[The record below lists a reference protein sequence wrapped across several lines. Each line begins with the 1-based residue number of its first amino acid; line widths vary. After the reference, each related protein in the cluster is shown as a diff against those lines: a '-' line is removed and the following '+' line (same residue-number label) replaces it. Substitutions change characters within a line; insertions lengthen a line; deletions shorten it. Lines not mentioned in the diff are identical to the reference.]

1 MDIFA
6 TNCTTADW
14 AIVGV
19 YLVGIMV
26 LGVVVNRYVHNVSDY
41 MVAGRSAGTA
51 LNVATFLATGLCLVT
66 IMYSAIDGFNKGF
79 AFMIVGVMGMAF
91 GLFLGSTGFVVRR
104 LRAAKL
110 TTLPEYFQQRY
121 SRRVRVAAGIICA
134 LAGILNMGLFPKMGA
149 TFITYATGLGATSGT
164 GGTGIQPVA
173 RGQDARA
180 TEQGGKPAPTAAAA
194 DAARSRTVQRA
205 DEAGK
210 AAMARRELTVNIVM
224 TLIIGIALLYTVTGG
239 MVAVIVTDYV
249 QFVLLALGL
258 GIGLYFCL
266 TSPQLGWGKITA
278 TWQASRGEAAFN
290 PVHPGS
296 YGWFWVF
303 WQGIHFGAAA
313 LCWAPEASRTLTA
326 KDPETARKTFLYGSP
341 GQFIR
346 LAIPALFGI
355 AAFAFVAQHADMAK
369 HFRAMA
375 LRGDGTGADQAVP
388 LMLGKLVPAGLLGL
402 MVAGMVAALMS
413 THDSYFLCWA
423 SVITRDIIAPL
434 RRRELTD
441 RQQIRITRIVIV
453 AIGLF
458 LLVWGL
464 WYKLPASVWNYMAV
478 TGSVY
483 LCGSLVVLVGGMY
496 WKRAS
501 SAGALAAL
509 VGGLASVPIVFLP
522 KWFTDSSMLMG
533 QCGLGNYALCIL
545 LFVVFSWLF
554 PDKKQ
559 PATQEARP

>member
-1 MDIFA
+1 MDMFA
-6 TNCTTADW
+6 TNCTAVDW

-19 YLVGIMV
+19 YLAGIVV
-26 LGVVVNRYVHNVSDY
+26 LGLVVNRYVHSVADY

-66 IMYSAIDGFNKGF
+66 VMYSGMEGFNKGF
-79 AFMIVGVMGMAF
+79 AYMIVGVMGMAF
-91 GLFLGSTGFVVRR
+91 GLFLGSTGFVVRK

-121 SRRVRVAAGIICA
+121 SRRVRVAAGVICA

-149 TFITYATGLGATSGT
+149 TFITYATGLGTT
-164 GGTGIQPVA
+164 GEAAAV
-173 RGQDARA
+173 
-180 TEQGGKPAPTAAAA
+180 TAAEKTADTSAPKAA
-194 DAARSRTVQRA
+194 APSVAPSAAAQKA
-205 DEAGK
+205 DEARK
-210 AAMARRELTVNIVM
+210 AAIAKRELTVNIVM
-224 TLIIGIALLYTVTGG
+224 TVIIAIALLYTVTGG

-266 TSPQLGWGKITA
+266 TSPQLGWDKIAA

-290 PVHPGS
+290 PVYPGS
-296 YGWFWVF
+296 YGWFWVA

-355 AAFAFVAQHADMAK
+355 AAFAFVAHHADMAK
-369 HFRAMA
+369 HFRGMV
-375 LRGDGTGADQAVP
+375 LRDEGTGADQAMP
-388 LMLGKLVPAGLLGL
+388 LVLGKLVPAGLLGL
-402 MVAGMVAALMS
+402 MMAGMVSALMS

-441 RQQIRITRIVIV
+441 KQQIRITRIIIV
-453 AIGLF
+453 AIGAF

-483 LCGSLVVLVGGMY
+483 LCGALVVLVGGMY

-509 VGGLASVPIVFLP
+509 IGGLASVPIVFLP
-522 KWFTDSSMLMG
+522 KWFTDSTVLMG
-533 QCGLGNYALCIL
+533 QCGIANYAVCVL
-545 LFVVFSWLF
+545 LFIVFSWLF